1 MTNTKLPEAELHV
14 MQAIWQM
21 AAPVTIGGVLAA
33 LRPEKDWKPQ
43 TLTTL
48 FTRLVA
54 RGLLR
59 KEGEGK
65 GREHKYYPL
74 LTQEEYLRR
83 ETERFIEHTHEGSVL
98 SLIASLRGAKMSAQE
113 LEELRDFVKQ
123 SLEGS

>member
-1 MTNTKLPEAELHV
+1 MTNTRLPDAELHV

-21 AAPVTIGGVLAA
+21 TPPVTIGMVLADIS
-33 LRPEKDWKPQ
+33 RTKDWKPQ

-48 FTRLVA
+48 FSRLVK

-74 LTQEEYLRR
+74 LTQEEYLQR
-83 ETERFIEHTHEGSVL
+83 ETCRFIERTHEGSVL
-98 SLIASLRGAKMSAQE
+98 SLIASLRGARLSEEE
-113 LEELRDFVKQ
+113 LEELRGFVQKT
-123 SLEGS
+123 LEEK